1 MIAALL
7 LLQAAGLPPAPQW
20 RADAPIPPPASME
33 KGQAGPADVALS
45 GSRITRAPDGH
56 FYANALVN
64 GVGVRFIVDTGA
76 SMVMLTPHDAAR
88 VGLKVAPG
96 DFRMQAKTAS
106 GISNVAP
113 VTLATVAVGTRQV
126 SEVFGVVSGVDTGMS
141 LLGMTFLRH
150 MKRVTIENDV
160 MHLE

>member
-1 MIAALL
+1 MLAALM

-20 RADAPIPPPASME
+20 RADAPIPPPVSME
-33 KGQAGPADVALS
+33 KAQAGPVEVALS

-56 FYANALVN
+56 FYATALVN
-64 GVGVRFIVDTGA
+64 GIGVRFIVDTGA
-76 SMVMLTPHDAAR
+76 STVMLTPLDAAR
-88 VGLKVAPG
+88 VGLTLAPA
-96 DFRMQAKTAS
+96 DFRLQARTAS
-106 GISNVAP
+106 GIAEVAP
-113 VTLATVAVGTRQV
+113 VTLTTVAVGSRQV
-126 SEVFGVVSGVDTGMS
+126 SGVPGVVSRVDSGMS